1 MNTIINPVMNEIEI
15 KKSKF
20 ITLLFPI
27 HSISEI
33 NEKLKQVKD
42 DYPLATH
49 YCYAYIL
56 LQNKKCSDDGEPLK
70 TAGQPILNVLEKH
83 QLSHILAIVI
93 RYFGGIKLCAGGLVR
108 AYSKAVV
115 EAINISTI
123 KPLQLKTHIILSFSY
138 EIEQTIHKLCPNLE
152 IICKQY
158 LENITY
164 EGYAT
169 IDELETLKSHSK
181 IKLQQLENSY
191 RI

>member
-56 LQNKKCSDDGEPLK
+56 LQNTKCSDDDEPLK

-93 RYFGGIKLCAGGLVR
+93 RYFGGIKLGAGGLVR

-123 KPLQLKTHIILSFSY
+123 KPLQLKTHIILVLQFS
-138 EIEQTIHKLCPNLE
+138 E
-152 IICKQY
+152 
-158 LENITY
+158 
-164 EGYAT
+164 
-169 IDELETLKSHSK
+169 
-181 IKLQQLENSY
+181 
-191 RI
+191 